1 MFLKRELRTRLGMGV
16 RQGWGE
22 GGRGRGRVEGVEE
35 RWKGRERLDE
45 VAYVSNV
52 MRL

>member
-1 MFLKRELRTRLGMGV
+1 MFLKRELRNKARHGSQARLG
-16 RQGWGE
+16 
-22 GGRGRGRVEGVEE
+22 GRRERKEGVEE